1 MNSKILNAHP
11 RGKHIRPTSFIV
23 PMFSLDPHSFLSVY
37 SDSGE
42 GTVVFDG
49 GSFTPNY
56 MISRGFKMTVKPLQ
70 DRVLIKVEEAET
82 KTASGLYI
90 PDTAQEKTQTGTV
103 IAVGDDEEMIT
114 VKVGDKVMYD
124 KYAGTTVKIDDV
136 DHLIVKSSDILA
148 VVS

>member
-1 MNSKILNAHP
+1 
-11 RGKHIRPTSFIV
+11 
-23 PMFSLDPHSFLSVY
+23 
-37 SDSGE
+37 
-42 GTVVFDG
+42 
-49 GSFTPNY
+49 
-56 MISRGFKMTVKPLQ
+56 MTVKPLG

-103 IAVGDDEEMIT
+103 IAIGEDEVIA

-124 KYAGTTVKIDDV
+124 KYAGTAVKIDDV
-136 DHLIVKSSDILA
+136 EHLLVSNSDILA